1 MAKFDIDLSS
11 EENNVDNDN
20 EQMTMSMKVVLAMKR
35 LKKKKIGKKRDKQA
49 QWEDQHINDR
59 IVNICKNE
67 YLINI
72 L

>member
-1 MAKFDIDLSS
+1 
-11 EENNVDNDN
+11 
-20 EQMTMSMKVVLAMKR
+20 MKK
-35 LKKKKIGKKRDKQA
+35 KKKKIGKKRDKQA

-72 L
+72 LRISSQIISFRKTKMCTKIKIR

>member
-1 MAKFDIDLSS
+1 
-11 EENNVDNDN
+11 
-20 EQMTMSMKVVLAMKR
+20 MKKK
-35 LKKKKIGKKRDKQA
+35 KKKKIGKKRDKQA
-49 QWEDQHINDR
+49 KWEDQHINDR